1 MTDQER
7 LSKTQIAAFLHDPI
21 EKALILMRTREGH
34 ERGTSEALRQALG
47 LSPLPGD
54 IAKAVKRADRWAS
67 GADRAVFPKEVD
79 GDRWPAWQQV
89 RFTEE
94 PVVIHPLTGNGSDL
108 KKLRDIGPDEVKAI
122 AQAHLEGLIHRNGE
136 AIDYRRTAL
145 AFWRFGPEERESG
158 LKNLW
163 PQLPADSRVPDHTI
177 FDHLDLAQALA
188 PCLLDESQGG
198 PAHLVVSLGP
208 VQPFIASARTTSDL
222 WAGSHLLACL
232 SWEAMKVVCERLGP
246 ASILFPRLR
255 GVPLVDLWLREEAG
269 LAPELFEGADWT
281 RRISDANP
289 LFAAALP
296 NRFTA
301 LVPAAQAREIAEA
314 ITERV
319 RTWVKE
325 KAEAAYGRL
334 LDAVGI
340 EDRPDLPGH
349 RQIEEQLRG
358 FPEVQWVAVPWS
370 LADTDAEGW
379 IEGTERLKRA
389 MAPFF
394 ESDPPGFLGSDVW
407 QIMEKV
413 LRQERDDFWTP
424 NPGMLYPAWF
434 DLAERNLAATKAL
447 RPFDQLVQEGWRDTL
462 SGENEWLTTDRAE
475 LAIYSPEGSLWE
487 RVAEHKPRWVKEGE
501 RLSALGTL
509 KRLWPTLFRDE
520 LADALDVDFSRF
532 VVSTHTMAIAGSLVR
547 ALEKELDIPDELR
560 RKLDAYLGERLPLPR
575 RLAEALRDH
584 PDADF
589 YKAIP
594 AWLDDLN
601 EKDDQGQ
608 RQEAERH
615 RAERLLKDWLGTAPE
630 KYYALLLMDGDKMGA
645 WLSADPDVVKKRYE
659 ESFHPKVRAGLKEAS
674 PELRK
679 YAEAPRAPTPAWHMA
694 ISEAL
699 NHFSIELA
707 PVAIEKSHNGRVLYA
722 GGDDL
727 MAMLPVGDLLTAM
740 GLARAVYSGIDPAE
754 VGVDEVRLDDYARQ
768 DNGFVLYRNRLLRLM
783 GDKATASCGAV
794 VAHHKAP
801 LGAVLR
807 ELRAAEARAKKQ
819 GGRDAFSI
827 TVVKRGGGALRLTAH
842 WGEPLRLLIRL
853 RDFLAEPATSRR
865 AVYNVLR
872 WLPDMPEPEDPASQA
887 MLAELLAYQFQR
899 QCGKKAV
906 RDHHDLP
913 GLAARLAEQA
923 RAHTKKTETGEGG
936 TGTRRHEPAKAWL
949 TDFLGVAEFLARE
962 GRTGE
967 IQEKNNAKPQPA
979 QEAQS

>member
-7 LSKTQIAAFLHDPI
+7 FSKTQIAAFLHDPI

-34 ERGTSEALRQALG
+34 EGGTSLELREALG
-47 LSPLPGD
+47 LSPLHSD
-54 IAKAVKRADRWAS
+54 IAKAVKRADHWAS
-67 GADRAVFPKEVD
+67 AADRAVFPKEVD
-79 GDRWPAWQQV
+79 GDRWPAWQRV

-94 PVVIHPLTGNGSDL
+94 PVVIHPLTGNGFNL
-108 KKLRDIGPDEVKAI
+108 KKLCEIGPDEAKEVARE
-122 AQAHLEGLIHRNGE
+122 HLLGLIHHNGE

-145 AFWRFGPEERESG
+145 AFWRFGPEERQSD
-158 LKNLW
+158 LRNLW

-188 PCLLDESQGG
+188 PCLLDEAQGG

-232 SWEAMKVVCERLGP
+232 GWEAMKVVCERFGP
-246 ASILFPRLR
+246 QSILFPRLR

-269 LAPELFEGADWT
+269 LDAGLFENEDWT

-289 LFAAALP
+289 LFSPALP

-319 RTWVKE
+319 RGWVRE
-325 KAEAAYGRL
+325 KAEEAYRRL
-334 LDAVGI
+334 LEATGI
-340 EDRPDLPGH
+340 EDRRDLPGY

-358 FPEVQWVAVPWS
+358 FPEVQWAAVPWH
-370 LADTDAEGW
+370 LADTDADGRVQ
-379 IEGTERLKRA
+379 GTERLKRA

-394 ESDPPGFLGSDVW
+394 ETQPPGFLGSEVW

-413 LRQERDDFWTP
+413 LRQEREDFWPP

-434 DLAERNLAATKAL
+434 DLAERSLAATKAL
-447 RPFDQLVQEGWRDTL
+447 RPFEQLAQEGWRDTL
-462 SGENEWLTTDRAE
+462 SGENEWLTTDRSQ
-475 LAIYSPEGSLWE
+475 LALYNPEGTLWQQ
-487 RVAEHKPRWVKEGE
+487 VAQARPRWVKEGE

-509 KRLWPTLFRDE
+509 KRLWPTLFRDD
-520 LADALDVDFSRF
+520 LANKLDVDFSRF
-532 VVSTHTMAIAGSLVR
+532 VVSTHTMAVAGSLSR
-547 ALEKELDIPDELR
+547 ALEKNREIPAELR
-560 RKLDAYLGERLPLPR
+560 RELEDYLGERIPLPR
-575 RLAEALRDH
+575 RLAEGLRDH

-601 EKDDQGQ
+601 EKDDQGR
-608 RQEAERH
+608 RQEAERR
-615 RAERLLKDWLGTAPE
+615 RAEKLLKDWLDAAPE
-630 KYYALLLMDGDKMGA
+630 KYYALMLMDGDKMGA
-645 WLSADPDVVKKRYE
+645 WLSADPDVVEKRYE
-659 ESFHPKVRAGLKEAS
+659 ESFHPKVRGGLNAAS
-674 PELRK
+674 PELQE
-679 YAEAPRAPTPAWHMA
+679 YAKSPRASTPAWHMA

-699 NHFSIELA
+699 NHFSLKLA
-707 PVAIEKSHNGRVLYA
+707 PAAIEEAHNGRILYA

-727 MAMLPVGDLLTAM
+727 MAMLPVGELLTAM
-740 GLARAVYSGIDPAE
+740 GLARAVYSGIDPVE
-754 VGVDEVRLDDYARQ
+754 VGIYDVRLNEYALQ
-768 DNGFVLYRNRLLRLM
+768 ENGFVLYRKRLLRLM
-783 GDKATASCGAV
+783 GEKATASCGAV
-794 VAHHKAP
+794 IAHHKAP

-807 ELRAAEARAKKQ
+807 ELRAAEGRAKKQ

-827 TVVKRGGGALRLTAH
+827 TVVKRGGGALRLTAQ
-842 WGEPLRLLIRL
+842 WGEPLRLLICL

-872 WLPDMPEPEDPASQA
+872 WLPDMPEPEDPTTQN
-887 MLAELLAYQFQR
+887 MLAELLAFQFQR
-899 QCGKKAV
+899 QCSKRAT
-906 RDHHDLP
+906 RDHYDLP
-913 GLAARLAEQA
+913 GLAAALVTQA
-923 RAHTKKTETGEGG
+923 MAHAGKASATNPGEA
-936 TGTRRHEPAKAWL
+936 PAKAWL
-949 TDFLGVAEFLARE
+949 SDFLGVAEFLARE
-962 GRTGE
+962 ERAGVSRKENT
-967 IQEKNNAKPQPA
+967 EKTQPA

>member
-1 MTDQER
+1 MIDQER

-34 ERGTSEALRQALG
+34 EMGTSEALRQALG
-47 LSPLPGD
+47 LSPLPDD
-54 IAKAVKRADRWAS
+54 IARAVERADHWAS
-67 GADRAVFPKEVD
+67 AADRAVFPKETAD
-79 GDRWPAWQQV
+79 EKRPAWQQV

-94 PVVIHPLTGNGSDL
+94 PVVIHPLTGQPHTLQKL
-108 KKLRDIGPDEVKAI
+108 KDIGPDEVKAI
-122 AQAHLEGLIHRNGE
+122 ARSHLEDLIHRDGQ

-145 AFWRFGPEERESG
+145 AFWRFGPEERQSD
-158 LKNLW
+158 LANLW
-163 PQLPADSRVPDHTI
+163 AQLPADSRVPDHTI

-188 PCLLDESQGG
+188 PCLLDEAQGG

-246 ASILFPRLR
+246 ASIVFPRLR
-255 GVPLVDLWLREEAG
+255 GVPLVDLWLTKDAG
-269 LAPELFEGADWT
+269 LDAGLFEKEDWMH
-281 RRISDANP
+281 RVSDANP
-289 LFAAALP
+289 LFSPALP

-301 LVPAAQAREIAEA
+301 LVPAAQARELAEA

-319 RTWVKE
+319 RTWVRE
-325 KAEAAYGRL
+325 EAEAAYQRL
-334 LDAVGI
+334 LDVAGI
-340 EDRPDLPGH
+340 EDRPDLPGY

-370 LADTDAEGW
+370 LAETNGKGRVQ
-379 IEGTERLKRA
+379 GTERLRRA

-394 ESDPPGFLGSDVW
+394 ESDPPGFLGHPVW
-407 QIMEKV
+407 KIMEKV
-413 LRQERDDFWTP
+413 LEKAREDFWPP

-434 DLAERNLAATKAL
+434 ELAERSLAATKAL
-447 RPFDQLVQEGWRDTL
+447 RPFEQLRQEGWRDTL
-462 SGENEWLTTDRAE
+462 SGENEWLTTDRAQ
-475 LAIYSPEGSLWE
+475 LAIYNAEGTLWQ
-487 RVAEHKPRWVKEGE
+487 RVAERKPRWVKEGE

-509 KRLWPTLFRDE
+509 KRLWPTLFVESIAEHLPDKP
-520 LADALDVDFSRF
+520 SRF
-532 VVSTHTMAIAGSLVR
+532 VVSTHTMAIASSLAQ
-547 ALEKELDIPDELR
+547 ALEKKRDIPDSLR
-560 RKLDAYLGERLPLPR
+560 QAVEGYLGDRLPLPR
-575 RLAEALRDH
+575 HLAEALRDH
-584 PDADF
+584 PDADY

-594 AWLDDLN
+594 AWLDALN
-601 EKDDQGQ
+601 EKDDQG
-608 RQEAERH
+608 RRDEAERR
-615 RAERLLKDWLGTAPE
+615 RAEKLLKDWLGEAPE

-645 WLSADPDVVKKRYE
+645 WLTADPEVAEKHYRK
-659 ESFHPKVRAGLKEAS
+659 SFHPKVEQGVEKAGDVS
-674 PELRK
+674 PELRD
-679 YAEAPRAPTPAWHMA
+679 YAKAPRAPTPAWHMA

-699 NHFSIELA
+699 NHFSLKLA
-707 PVAIEKSHNGRVLYA
+707 PAAIEEHHNGRVLYA

-727 MAMLPVGDLLTAM
+727 MAMLPVDDLLSAM
-740 GLARAVYSGIDPAE
+740 GAARAAYSGIDPGE
-754 VGVDEVRLDDYARQ
+754 VGLAGLDLGYQRQ
-768 DNGFVLYRNRLLRLM
+768 GNGFVLYRGRLLRLM

-827 TVVKRGGGALRLTAH
+827 TVVKRGGGALRLTAK

-872 WLPDMPEPEDPASQA
+872 WLPDMPEPDDPASET

-899 QCGKKAV
+899 QCGKKTT
-906 RDHHDLP
+906 REHHHLPDLAKE
-913 GLAARLAEQA
+913 LVEQA
-923 RAHTKKTETGEGG
+923 KQHVEQAAEDG
-936 TGTRRHEPAKAWL
+936 RRQASAKAWL
-949 TDFLGVAEFLARE
+949 ADFLGVAEFLARE
-962 GRTGE
+962 GRARSPGG
-967 IQEKNNAKPQPA
+967 QDAQPRPTA
-979 QEAQS
+979 MEAQS